1 MENNIK
7 AFENNSS
14 TNIENKII
22 KTGDGMLA
30 DEIESEGYAKYLL

>member
-1 MENNIK
+1 MKLKVKVMLNG
-7 AFENNSS
+7 
-14 TNIENKII
+14 KII